1 VTTIL
6 DARLKL
12 WRIWSRIESRLS
24 DAIHHDMLVPKDADL
39 AAKYWDK
46 TFALINQQ
54 VFAKEDI
61 AVCENVQSAARSG
74 ADSQCLYS

>member
-1 VTTIL
+1 
-6 DARLKL
+6 
-12 WRIWSRIESRLS
+12 
-24 DAIHHDMLVPKDADL
+24 MLVPKDADL